1 MSQKLQN
8 KWDMKK
14 HRQYK
19 GVMVQCLM
27 SQKLG
32 VILPPAA
39 APQLLAGEKHNS
51 QWSGQIDLSPL
62 QGFHGQAVGKP
73 LQRGKRLRSPS
84 RASFICSGSLDFT
97 GFPLFLCLHEVVD
110 SWFYNAFSNK
120 FCISSVASLVTKAA
134 EEHPKINLLLAA
146 KAAYGC
152 QGTRYG
158 AVLSKASWNKSK
170 LLEKN

>member
-73 LQRGKRLRSPS
+73 LQRGEKASIPVSRLKKERYQIGIVLFFRALPGLESSMSTLRSGPRSPRSPGPRAPS

-97 GFPLFLCLHEVVD
+97 GFPLFLCLHEIVD
-110 SWFYNAFSNK
+110 SWFYNE
-120 FCISSVASLVTKAA
+120 C
-134 EEHPKINLLLAA
+134 
-146 KAAYGC
+146 G
-152 QGTRYG
+152 
-158 AVLSKASWNKSK
+158 
-170 LLEKN
+170 